1 MQINIKANF
10 STLGFKVSYKMI
22 LSLLIAVTK
31 HSQNIQSNKFAIS
44 LQYFKKKVLD
54 GVHSLLAYKY
64 STIWHDQIWWKWS
77 DMSKVPRIGSWL
89 YFCNIKE
96 RKCLNYFYVLLQC
109 KIFRYF
115 TGVQSCLL
123 LFVALHSTNYI
134 TETTAPWW

>member
-1 MQINIKANF
+1 MQINIKVDF

-31 HSQNIQSNKFAIS
+31 HSQNTQSNKFAIS

-54 GVHSLLAYKY
+54 GVHYLLAYKH
-64 STIWHDQIWWKWS
+64 STIWQYQIWWKWS

-96 RKCLNYFYVLLQC
+96 RKCLSCFYVLLRR

-123 LFVALHSTNYI
+123 LFVVLHSTD
-134 TETTAPWW
+134 